1 MPPSFSGLGHRPLTA
16 AAPVRIRLGVRG
28 SGCRLRY
35 SDCHMPPSFS
45 GLGHRPL
52 TAAAPVRIRLGVR
65 GTGAR
70 STARWNGRLVYS
82 PICSPH
88 AAAVNRAHAGEG
100 SSVVHQAEASRSLP
114 VVTVSPRS
122 SSERRPPSR
131 AENRP
136 SEGCVRPS
144 WHSTTDPAP
153 ASSLTASAAAAVGV

>member
-1 MPPSFSGLGHRPLTA
+1 MGYGVIGNTTDSGSVILGSSPGTPADLLLSA
-16 AAPVRIRLGVRG
+16 DL
-28 SGCRLRY
+28 L
-35 SDCHMPPSFS
+35 PPSFS

-70 STARWNGRLVYS
+70 STARWSGRLVYS

-153 ASSLTASAAAAVGV
+153 ATSLTASAAAADGV